1 MLLLNLECYG
11 MMIKNMITNLA
22 DIVIC
27 FFNRERM
34 SSKKNSY
41 DMLEYDFRANMS
53 IVKLLFVKLM

>member
-1 MLLLNLECYG
+1 